1 MRAKDPSMRHGRNLP
16 SALTT
21 HFTRLPARVQD
32 PHITN
37 AAVTAVTHSTLSR
50 DTTDVCAEMF
60 KFCKQCDEKYLHP
73 RKIQC
78 LFDVDSGVMHR
89 GALQVVCQVIE
100 TLLADISQ
108 NGVCH
113 ANGASLTVTLRR
125 QHGVWILAVTERH
138 IASLRQAATVRRLSL
153 VRRRAQLLGA
163 ACRVHQTNEGFI
175 TALMFDSTAVT
186 SGWRDCPPSET
197 VH

>member
-1 MRAKDPSMRHGRNLP
+1 
-16 SALTT
+16 
-21 HFTRLPARVQD
+21 
-32 PHITN
+32 
-37 AAVTAVTHSTLSR
+37 
-50 DTTDVCAEMF
+50 MF

-78 LFDVDSGVMHR
+78 LFDVDSGSMHR
-89 GALQVVCQVIE
+89 GAVQIVCEVIE
-100 TLLADISQ
+100 SLLADISQ

-113 ANGASLTVTLRR
+113 ANGASLTVTLRK

-138 IASLRQAATVRRLSL
+138 IASLRPTATVRRLSL

-163 ACRVHQTNEGFI
+163 ACRVHETNEGFI
-175 TALMFDSTAVT
+175 TALMFDTTAVT
-186 SGWRDCPPSET
+186 SGWRGGASSAT